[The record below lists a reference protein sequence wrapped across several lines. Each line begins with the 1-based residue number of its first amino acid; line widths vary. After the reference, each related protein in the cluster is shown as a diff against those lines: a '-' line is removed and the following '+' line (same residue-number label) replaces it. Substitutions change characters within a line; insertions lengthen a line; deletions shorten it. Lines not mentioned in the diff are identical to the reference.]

1 MVIRTPPAWV
11 SERLGALQAPA
22 ADSPEA
28 YWGRH
33 AAETPVTIRRIGLS
47 DIGEAIA
54 RGFDDL
60 GAYRVDVVF
69 LCVIYPLVG
78 LLMARAA
85 LDADFLPL
93 VFPLM
98 SGFALI
104 GPFAAVGLNEMS
116 RRREL
121 GQEPTWANGFKVF
134 RSPAFGRILVL
145 GAVLA
150 GIFLVWVGVAH
161 AIYRLTLG
169 PRPPTSL
176 QQFTSDVLYTHVG
189 WTMAVIGIAVGSLFA
204 VASFVISVVSFP
216 MLLDRN
222 VSLETAVV
230 TSLRAVAANPLVLG
244 FWGLV
249 IAAGLVVG
257 SIPALLGLVIV
268 MPVLGHATWHLY
280 RRIVP
285 D

>member
-11 SERLGALQAPA
+11 SEHLSTLHAPA
-22 ADSPEA
+22 TDTPAT
-28 YWGRH
+28 YWGRRVT
-33 AAETPVTIRRIGLS
+33 ETPVALRRIGLS

-60 GAYRVDVVF
+60 GAYRADVVF
-69 LCVIYPLVG
+69 LCIIYPLVG
-78 LLMARAA
+78 LLLARAA
-85 LDADFLPL
+85 LNEDFLPL
-93 VFPLM
+93 VFPLI

-104 GPFAAVGLNEMS
+104 GPFAAIGLNEMS

-121 GQEPTWANGFKVF
+121 GQEPSWANGFKVF
-134 RSPAFGRILVL
+134 RSPAIGHILVL
-145 GAVLA
+145 GLMLAVL
-150 GIFLVWVGVAH
+150 FLVWIGVAY
-161 AIYRLTLG
+161 AIYRGTLG
-169 PRPPTSL
+169 PKPPTSL
-176 QQFTSDVLYTHVG
+176 QQFTQDVLYTRAG
-189 WTMAVIGIAVGSLFA
+189 WTMAVVGIAVGFVFA
-204 VASFVISVVSFP
+204 LASFAISVVSFP

-222 VSLETAVV
+222 VSLETAVR
-230 TSLRAVAANPLVLG
+230 TSVRAVAENPVVLG

>member
-1 MVIRTPPAWV
+1 MVIRTPPAWL
-11 SERLGALQAPA
+11 SERLGTLHAPVT
-22 ADSPEA
+22 DTPET
-28 YWGRH
+28 YWGRR
-33 AAETPVTIRRIGLS
+33 AAETPVTIRRIGLH

-60 GAYRVDVVF
+60 GAYRADVVF
-69 LCVIYPLVG
+69 LCMIYPVVG
-78 LLMARAA
+78 LLLARAA
-85 LDADFLPL
+85 LNDNFLPL

-121 GQEPTWANGFKVF
+121 GQEPSWVNGFKVF
-134 RSPAFGRILVL
+134 RSPAIGRILVL
-145 GAVLA
+145 GMILAVL
-150 GIFLVWVGVAH
+150 FLVWIGVAQ
-161 AIYRLTLG
+161 AIYRATLG
-169 PRPPTSL
+169 PKPPTSL
-176 QQFTSDVLYTHVG
+176 QQFTQDVPYTRAG
-189 WTMAVIGIAVGSLFA
+189 WTMAVVGITVGFLFA
-204 VASFVISVVSFP
+204 VASFAISVVSFP

-222 VSLETAVV
+222 VSLETAVR
-230 TSLRAVAANPLVLG
+230 TSLRAVAENPIVLG

-280 RRIVP
+280 RRLVP